1 MRQSTLHQLKVFETV
16 ARLTSITR
24 AAEELSLTQPTVS
37 MQIKQ
42 LTQNIGVPLFEQIGK
57 KLYLTQART
66 RIINYLSGNFRSVV
80 PL

>member
-42 LTQNIGVPLFEQIGK
+42 LTQNIGRRRG
-57 KLYLTQART
+57 
-66 RIINYLSGNFRSVV
+66 
-80 PL
+80 